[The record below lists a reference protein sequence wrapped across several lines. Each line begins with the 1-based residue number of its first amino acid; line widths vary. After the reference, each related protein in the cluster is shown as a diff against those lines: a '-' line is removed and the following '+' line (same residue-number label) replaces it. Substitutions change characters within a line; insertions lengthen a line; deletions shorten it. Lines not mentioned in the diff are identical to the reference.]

1 MDDQAS
7 PQPPIHPTIG
17 QLVIVEGLRAMTTK
31 TYDVLAIGRSSI
43 DLYSN
48 DVGAPFEEITSFAAY
63 VGGCPTN
70 ISVGARRLGLRTALL
85 TAVGADPVGDFIL
98 HFLQKEGVETRYT
111 PRKPGRRSSAVVL
124 GIEPPDRFPL
134 TYYRDN
140 CADIELT
147 IDDVLATP
155 IADSQTLLI
164 SGTGL
169 SREPSRSATLFAAE
183 IARQAGVPVVL
194 DIDFRPD
201 QWHDQ
206 RAFGVTLRSA
216 LHLVDIVLGTEDE
229 INAAMLT
236 DPNQIRLT
244 HSQVSD
250 ARVGG
255 DIDAAIKALL
265 ALGPRVLLEKRGAA
279 GSRVHLASPGGPPT
293 QIDAPGFPVEVANI
307 LGAGDAFASG
317 VLYGYIKGWDWYKA
331 ARLGNACG
339 AIVVTKHGCANFM
352 PMYDEVMAF
361 IEQHN
366 GF

>member
-1 MDDQAS
+1 
-7 PQPPIHPTIG
+7 
-17 QLVIVEGLRAMTTK
+17 MTT
-31 TYDVLAIGRSSI
+31 TTTFDVIAMGRSSI

-48 DVGAPFEEITSFAAY
+48 DVGAPFVEISSFAAY

-70 ISVGARRLGLRTALL
+70 ISVGTRRLGLRSALL
-85 TAVGADPVGDFIL
+85 TAVGEDQVGDFIL
-98 HFLQKEGVETRYT
+98 HFLRNEGVETQFI
-111 PRKPGRRSSAVVL
+111 PHKPGRRSSAVVL

-134 TYYRDN
+134 TYYREN

-155 IADSQTLLI
+155 IAQSKALLI

-169 SREPSRSATLFAAE
+169 SKEPSRSATLFAAE
-183 IARQAGVPVVL
+183 QARLAGVPVVL

-201 QWHDQ
+201 QWHDP
-206 RAFGVTLRSA
+206 RAFGVTLRLA
-216 LHLVDIVLGTEDE
+216 LRLVDIVLGTEDE

-236 DPNQIRLT
+236 DPAQIQLT

-255 DIDAAIKALL
+255 DIDAAIQALL
-265 ALGPRVLLEKRGAA
+265 ALGPRALVQKRGADGA
-279 GSRVHLASPGGPPT
+279 RVHVAVPGGPAQ
-293 QIDAPGFPVEVANI
+293 QIDAAGFPVEVYNI

-317 VLYGYIKGWDWYKA
+317 FLYGFVKGWDWQQA

-339 AIVVTKHGCANFM
+339 AIVVTRHGCANFM
-352 PMYDEVMAF
+352 PTYDEVMAF
-361 IEQHN
+361 VE
-366 GF
+366 GYGGL